1 VLTQFD
7 SLPNV
12 SGGKSTSGLTL
23 SGSKVRVLIVED
35 SAPDAELTR
44 IHLSSSPGWQGE
56 FHVVGTLAEAQDALK
71 QNDVDVVLLD
81 LLLPDSTG
89 LATFERLHAVAP
101 EMPIIVLSG
110 HADEQMA
117 LRTVQGGAQDYL
129 PKDQIGAG
137 GLARAVR
144 YAVER
149 QRIEIALE
157 RERNLFRTLM
167 DNIPDSVYFKNRQS
181 RFLIISLAQA
191 RMFGFKSTEEAV
203 GKSDFDVFTEEHAR
217 PAFEDEQTVMRTG
230 EPVVGKVE
238 KETLTD
244 GRLRWAL
251 TTKMPF
257 RDRHGRIIG
266 TFGISKDITEL
277 KLMEAVLEGE
287 RNLLRSVIDAL
298 PDHIYVKDDTF
309 RFTLCNLA
317 VAKFFGLPSSDAIVG
332 KTDAEL
338 LPSHLAAQFREEEQG
353 LILGTKQVV
362 NREDAFKNHDGRTHW
377 VMTTK
382 VPLHDAQGRVIG
394 LVGINRNISE
404 RKWAEEQLQQ
414 LNADLASRQKELLS
428 AYEDLKKANA
438 ELKTTQLQLI
448 QVEKLESVGR
458 LAAGVAHEVKNPLST
473 LLMGVEYLGDALTN
487 APEDVAMTLAQMR
500 EAVQRADAIVHGLLD
515 IASSGKLR
523 LADDSLNS
531 ALEQSLMLVRH
542 ELQQKHIHVFR
553 HLDLTLPHLQMDRQK
568 IEQVFINLIINAIY
582 AMPTD
587 GELRVT
593 TKSIVTADGRQ
604 SVLATIEDNGPGISP
619 EALIR
624 IFDPF
629 FSTKPTGM
637 GSGLGLAVARNIMEM
652 HGGKIEI
659 TNRPE
664 GGACATV
671 TLCQQQP
678 TTRS

>member
-1 VLTQFD
+1 
-7 SLPNV
+7 
-12 SGGKSTSGLTL
+12 
-23 SGSKVRVLIVED
+23 
-35 SAPDAELTR
+35 
-44 IHLSSSPGWQGE
+44 
-56 FHVVGTLAEAQDALK
+56 
-71 QNDVDVVLLD
+71 
-81 LLLPDSTG
+81 
-89 LATFERLHAVAP
+89 
-101 EMPIIVLSG
+101 M
-110 HADEQMA
+110 
-117 LRTVQGGAQDYL
+117 
-129 PKDQIGAG
+129 
-137 GLARAVR
+137 
-144 YAVER
+144 
-149 QRIEIALE
+149 
-157 RERNLFRTLM
+157 
-167 DNIPDSVYFKNRQS
+167 
-181 RFLIISLAQA
+181 
-191 RMFGFKSTEEAV
+191 
-203 GKSDFDVFTEEHAR
+203 
-217 PAFEDEQTVMRTG
+217 
-230 EPVVGKVE
+230 
-238 KETLTD
+238 
-244 GRLRWAL
+244 
-251 TTKMPF
+251 
-257 RDRHGRIIG
+257 
-266 TFGISKDITEL
+266 
-277 KLMEAVLEGE
+277 
-287 RNLLRSVIDAL
+287 
-298 PDHIYVKDDTF
+298 
-309 RFTLCNLA
+309 
-317 VAKFFGLPSSDAIVG
+317 
-332 KTDAEL
+332 
-338 LPSHLAAQFREEEQG
+338 
-353 LILGTKQVV
+353 
-362 NREDAFKNHDGRTHW
+362 
-377 VMTTK
+377 
-382 VPLHDAQGRVIG
+382 
-394 LVGINRNISE
+394 
-404 RKWAEEQLQQ
+404 
-414 LNADLASRQKELLS
+414 
-428 AYEDLKKANA
+428 
-438 ELKTTQLQLI
+438 
-448 QVEKLESVGR
+448 
-458 LAAGVAHEVKNPLST
+458 HEVKNPLST